1 MTHSATTARNAAPFR
16 LFGAERSYFTGK
28 ARAALRAKR
37 VYFEEILPTPAVMAE
52 IRRRTNLLF
61 IPIVV
66 TPEDDTWQDT
76 SDIIDA
82 LEARIPEPALIPGTP
97 LQRIVAYLLELY
109 ADEFLVLPALHYR
122 WSTPDG
128 EREAR
133 EAFAAAS
140 GDAASAKRLADMVS
154 GMLPFVGVTP
164 ETIPAIVAHV
174 DDLLGHM
181 ESVFAEHAFLL
192 GGQPSLADCALL
204 GPLYA
209 HLYLDLVP
217 GPMLRARAPRV
228 AHWVERMNHPDP
240 TAFSGFRAGD
250 ALHPA
255 LLRILALVGAD
266 AAPLLLDTA
275 AAFDAWADEQPGDGF
290 EPPRA
295 VGGHRTHLRGV
306 ELSRFTSAYT
316 LWMLQRPLDA
326 YRALDAGARAHVDAA
341 LAGTGCERL
350 LAYRPRHRL
359 VKRRFQLWGTR
370 L

>member
-1 MTHSATTARNAAPFR
+1 VIVPTTDRNAAPFR

-37 VYFEEILPTPAVMAE
+37 VSFEEILPTPAAMAE
-52 IRRRTNLLF
+52 IRRRTSLLF

-82 LEARIPEPALIPGTP
+82 LEVRIPEPALIPATP

-109 ADEFLVLPALHYR
+109 ADEFLILPALHYR
-122 WSTPDG
+122 WGTPDG
-128 EREAR
+128 EHEAR
-133 EAFAAAS
+133 NAFAAAS

-154 GMLPFVGVTP
+154 GMLPVIGVTP
-164 ETIPAIVAHV
+164 KTIPAIVAHL
-174 DDLLGHM
+174 DDLLGHL
-181 ESVFAEHAFLL
+181 ESVFTEQPFLL
-192 GGQPSLADCALL
+192 GAQPSLADCALL
-204 GPLYA
+204 GPFYA

-217 GPMLRARAPRV
+217 GPMLRARAPRI

-240 TAFSGFRAGD
+240 ATFTGFRAGD

-266 AAPLLLDTA
+266 AAPLLLDTV

-295 VGGHRTHLRGV
+295 VGGHQTHLRGV
-306 ELSRFTSAYT
+306 ELSRLTSAYT

-326 YRALDAGARAHVDAA
+326 YAALDTSARALVDAA
-341 LAGTGCERL
+341 LAGTGCDRL
-350 LAYRPRHRL
+350 LAYQPRHRL
-359 VKRRFQLWGTR
+359 TKRQFKLVCTR
-370 L
+370 R